1 LKTILFLFLIYTIN
15 IYANDKGCTISLFKK
30 KEATCSTPT
39 EKKKITIAPI
49 IIENTSEK
57 ESQETKQME
66 VKLHKILNEVTQYKN
81 KNTIE
86 TNKLREELNAIKKEF
101 NQYKVKQNQELKK
114 VKKQLYVSNKKAA
127 KNKNI
132 KKEFTQYK
140 AKKNKKLKEVKRE
153 LSLSKKKINNTKEVT
168 RVQEFK
174 KETPIVHKI
183 VRKMNPSPIL
193 MYDTPWIEIIVENNI
208 DIYELALKYYGNK
221 EAYKKIYTAN
231 QNVIA
236 DDFKIYDG
244 MSLIIPMTDTFKE
257 QPIMLNTY

>member
-1 LKTILFLFLIYTIN
+1 MKTILFLFLIYTIN
-15 IYANDKGCTISLFKK
+15 IYANDKGCTISFFKK

-49 IIENTSEK
+49 IIESTSEK

-66 VKLHKILNEVTQYKN
+66 VKLRKILNEVTQYKN
-81 KNTIE
+81 ENTIE

-114 VKKQLYVSNKKAA
+114 VKKQLYVSNKKA
-127 KNKNI
+127 
-132 KKEFTQYK
+132 
-140 AKKNKKLKEVKRE
+140 KKNKKLKKVKKE
-153 LSLSKKKINNTKEVT
+153 LSLNKKKINNTKEVIL
-168 RVQEFK
+168 VEEFK
-174 KETPIVHKI
+174 QETPIVHKI

-231 QNVIA
+231 KNVIA
-236 DDFKIYDG
+236 DDFQIYDG
-244 MSLIIPMTDTFKE
+244 MSLIIPMTDTFEE